1 MNAVKSS
8 TRLGTI
14 GRSEV
19 KKSRSR
25 SLLGTSASNKSTYI
39 CLYLFMFSFN
49 YYVISVLL
57 LWLCLPYVFCNHTQH
72 SSVVLTKLFQ
82 FPVMETGQLGGAVLL
97 TANGRSDSLVHQSQ
111 RGIVIG
117 DISHQYKI
125 LFSGGLEP
133 FGIPG

>member
-1 MNAVKSS
+1 MQPSV
-8 TRLGTI
+8 TI
-14 GRSEV
+14 
-19 KKSRSR
+19 
-25 SLLGTSASNKSTYI
+25 
-39 CLYLFMFSFN
+39 FMFSFKETSCTMLCDIC
-49 YYVISVLL
+49 YVYAIISV
-57 LWLCLPYVFCNHTQH
+57 TIH
-72 SSVVLTKLFQ
+72 SSAVLTKLFQ